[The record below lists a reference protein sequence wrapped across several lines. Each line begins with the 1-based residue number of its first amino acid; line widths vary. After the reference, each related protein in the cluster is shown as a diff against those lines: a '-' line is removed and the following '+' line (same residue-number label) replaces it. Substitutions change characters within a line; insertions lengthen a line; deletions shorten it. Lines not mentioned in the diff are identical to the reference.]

1 MMLAGA
7 LHRPRRSSQRLAKHY
22 QTRQRQKYL
31 RRRIFSLLL
40 LLALITGGYYGANW
54 VITKAF
60 GERAADP
67 SAEAPA
73 GESPTTPIPVTT
85 TALPFKA
92 ETFLSLGEGRP
103 EQIAISE
110 TVSGLRQIALVT
122 GTQKEPKMIGR
133 EERVAA
139 FPLKMMNLA
148 RESNILV
155 LSGMLPVQGSP
166 SPITV
171 GGEPA
176 LEAAGGEPDLF
187 AWRPD
192 PALGLVRV
200 DYYALIAPL
209 DPPEPTAIVID
220 KRLNVLWFYEN
231 GELVQ
236 TSRVATGR
244 HLEGPAPSGANQATN
259 YITPVGR
266 FTIANRQVDPHY
278 YPTDTQG
285 GHPDNPLGT
294 RWLGFSVYPGDNS
307 VIWGIHGT
315 NEPDRIGEWSST
327 GCIRLLNSE
336 VEALFERAPL
346 GTVVEIR

>member
-31 RRRIFSLLL
+31 RRRIISLVL
-40 LLALITGGYYGANW
+40 LLALIVGGYYGANW
-54 VITKAF
+54 VITRAF
-60 GERAADP
+60 GELAAGP
-67 SAEAPA
+67 SAGTPAGDAPA
-73 GESPTTPIPVTT
+73 APTPVTT
-85 TALPFKA
+85 GPLPFKA
-92 ETFLSLGEGRP
+92 VTFLSLGEGRV
-103 EQIAISE
+103 EQVA
-110 TVSGLRQIALVT
+110 VSDAVAGLRQIALVT
-122 GTQKEPKMIGR
+122 GTEKEPKMIGR

-139 FPLKMMNLA
+139 FPLELMDLT
-148 RESNILV
+148 RESGILV
-155 LSGMLPVQGSP
+155 LSGMLPLHGSP

-176 LEAAGGEPDLF
+176 LEAAGGEPDLL

-200 DYYALIAPL
+200 DYYALNAPL
-209 DPPEPTAIVID
+209 TPPEPTSILID

-231 GELVQ
+231 DQLVQ
-236 TSRVATGR
+236 TSRVATGK

-266 FTIANRQVDPHY
+266 FTIANRRVDPHY
-278 YPTDTQG
+278 YPTDTEG
-285 GHPDNPLGT
+285 GHPDNPMGT
-294 RWLGFSVYPGDNS
+294 RWLGFSVYPGDDAN
-307 VIWGIHGT
+307 IWGIHGT
-315 NEPDRIGEWSST
+315 NEPDRIGEWAST
-327 GCIRLLNSE
+327 GCIRLTNSE
-336 VEALFERAPL
+336 VEALFERVPV